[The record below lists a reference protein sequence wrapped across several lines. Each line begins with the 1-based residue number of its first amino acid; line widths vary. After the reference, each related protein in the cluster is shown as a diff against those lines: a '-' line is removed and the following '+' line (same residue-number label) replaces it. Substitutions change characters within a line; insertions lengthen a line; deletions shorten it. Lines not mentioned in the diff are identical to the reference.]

1 MKSFFN
7 VGHLP
12 KILMVSLCFLNMLSA
27 QQESKPKLVVGIVV
41 DQMRAEYL
49 YRFQDNYTEDGFKRL
64 MGEGFNVKNMHYN
77 YIPTTTG
84 AGHSSVYTGTTPAH
98 HGIVNNNWYSRA
110 EKRIVY
116 CAEDMEVS
124 LVDDPAYMD
133 PDKKENYSRSPK
145 NLMANTITDELKL
158 TTNGR
163 SKVVGVSLKDRSA
176 IFPSGHMA
184 DYAYWYHSGN
194 DNFISSSYYGEK
206 LPDWLITFNKRK
218 LSDSLMNLTW
228 APFLPMER
236 YQNSDPDDSPFEKIY
251 KGNKKSVFPYNLKK
265 LRKQNGDFAMLT
277 EVPFGNTIVTE
288 MAMATIDG
296 EGLGKGKDMD
306 FLALSYSSTDY
317 VGHYFGIRSKEL
329 EDTYVRLDRELAR
342 LLAHLDK
349 TVGKD
354 NYLVFL
360 TADHAASDHPGFLE
374 QKGLPGS
381 SYDPKLIGQ
390 ELNEYLSKE
399 SGIENCVSFIDNT
412 QVYLVPEIR
421 TNRELL
427 EKAALY
433 LQNLDSVKEVFVP
446 ALHEW
451 NLANSTIGEFVRN
464 AYNSKNSGDILLH
477 SFPGW
482 MDQRDY
488 GTTHGT
494 AYTTD
499 THVPMLWY
507 GWGVKQGLSVAPY
520 TITQI
525 APTLSM
531 LLDIPLPDA
540 SDRRPIGELF
550 N

>member
-7 VGHLP
+7 MGLLP
-12 KILMVSLCFLNMLSA
+12 KILMVSICFLNMVSA
-27 QQESKPKLVVGIVV
+27 QQKAKPKLVVGIVV

-49 YRFQDNYTEDGFKRL
+49 YRFQDNYTEEGFKRL
-64 MGEGFNVKNMHYN
+64 MGDGFNVKNMHYN
-77 YIPTTTG
+77 YVPTTTG
-84 AGHSSVYTGTTPAH
+84 AGHSSIYTGTTPAH

-110 EKRIVY
+110 ESRTVY

-124 LVDDPAYMD
+124 LVDDPASMD
-133 PDKKENYSRSPK
+133 PNKKENYSRSPK

-158 TTNGR
+158 STNGR

-184 DYAYWYHSGN
+184 DHAYWYHSGN
-194 DNFISSSYYGEK
+194 GNFISSSYYGEQ
-206 LPDWLITFNKRK
+206 LPDWLIDFNKK
-218 LSDSLMNLTW
+218 QLSDSLMNLTW

-236 YQNSDPDDSPFEKIY
+236 YQNSNPDDSPFEKIY
-251 KGNKKSVFPYNLKK
+251 KGNTKSTFPYNLKK
-265 LRKQNGDFAMLT
+265 LRKQNGDLAMLT

-329 EDTYVRLDRELAR
+329 EDIYVRLDRELAR

-349 TVGKD
+349 TVGKG

-360 TADHAASDHPGFLE
+360 TADHAASNHPGFLE

-390 ELNEYLSKE
+390 KLNEYLSKE
-399 SGIENCVSFIDNT
+399 SGIENGVLFIDNT
-412 QVYLVPEIR
+412 QVYLAPEIR
-421 TNRELL
+421 ANTELL
-427 EKAALY
+427 KKVALY

-451 NLANSTIGEFVRN
+451 SLMNSTIGEFVRN

-507 GWGVKQGLSVAPY
+507 GWGVKQGWSVAPH

-531 LLDIPLPDA
+531 FLDIPLPDA
-540 SDRRPIGELF
+540 SDRRPIGEIF
-550 N
+550 E

>member
-1 MKSFFN
+1 M
-7 VGHLP
+7 GHLP
-12 KILMVSLCFLNMLSA
+12 KVLMVSLCFLNMVSA
-27 QQESKPKLVVGIVV
+27 QQEAKPKLVVGIVV

-49 YRFQDNYTEDGFKRL
+49 YRFQDNYTADGFKRL

-77 YIPTTTG
+77 YVPTTTG

-110 EKRIVY
+110 ESRTVY

-124 LVDDPAYMD
+124 LVDDPASMD
-133 PDKKENYSRSPK
+133 PNKKENYSRSPK

-184 DYAYWYHSGN
+184 DHAYWYHSGN
-194 DNFISSSYYGEK
+194 GNFISSSYYAEK
-206 LPDWLITFNKRK
+206 LPDWLIAFNKRK

-236 YQNSDPDDSPFEKIY
+236 YQNSNPDDSPFEKIY
-251 KGNKKSVFPYNLKK
+251 KGNKKSTFPYNLKK

-277 EVPFGNTIVTE
+277 EVPFGNTVVTE

-342 LLAHLDK
+342 LLGHLDK
-349 TVGKD
+349 TVGKG

-381 SYDPKLIGQ
+381 SYDPNLIGQ
-390 ELNEYLSKE
+390 GLNEYLSKE
-399 SGIENCVSFIDNT
+399 SGIQNCVSFIDNT
-412 QVYLVPEIR
+412 QVYLAPEIR
-421 TNRELL
+421 TNPELL
-427 EKAALY
+427 KKAALY

-451 NLANSTIGEFVRN
+451 NLTNSTIGEFVRN

-507 GWGVKQGLSVAPY
+507 GWGVKQGWSVAPH

-540 SDRRPIGELF
+540 SDRRPIGEIF
-550 N
+550 E

>member
-1 MKSFFN
+1 MKIFLRLINWSNVFF
-7 VGHLP
+7 LS
-12 KILMVSLCFLNMLSA
+12 ICFLGMASA
-27 QQESKPKLVVGIVV
+27 QQPRPKLVVGIVV

-49 YRFQDNYTEDGFKRL
+49 YRFQENFTEDGFKRL
-64 MGEGFNVKNMHYN
+64 MSEGFNVKNMHYN

-84 AGHSSVYTGTTPAH
+84 AGHSSIYTGTTPAR
-98 HGIVNNNWYSRA
+98 HGIVNNNWFSRV
-110 EKRIVY
+110 EGKTVY
-116 CAEDMEVS
+116 CAQDMGVS
-124 LVDDPAYMD
+124 LVDDPVTMD
-133 PDKKENYSRSPK
+133 SNNKENYSRSPK

-158 TTNGR
+158 VSNGR

-184 DYAYWYHSGN
+184 DHAFWYHSGN
-194 DNFISSSYYGEK
+194 GNFISSSYYGKE
-206 LPDWLITFNKRK
+206 LPDWLVAFNQRK
-218 LSDSLMNLTW
+218 LSDSLLNETW

-236 YQNSDPDDSPFEKIY
+236 YRNSNPDDSPFEKIY
-251 KGNKKSVFPYNLKK
+251 KGNEESVFPYNLKK

-288 MAMATIDG
+288 MAMATIEG
-296 EGLGKGKDMD
+296 EELGKGDDID

-342 LLAHLDK
+342 LLAHLDR
-349 TVGKD
+349 TLGEG
-354 NYLVFL
+354 NYLIFL

-374 QKGLPGS
+374 QKQLPGR
-381 SYDPKLIGQ
+381 SYDPKKLGQ

-399 SGIENCVSFIDNT
+399 SGFENCVSFIDNT
-412 QVYLVPEIR
+412 QVYLSLEIR

-427 EKAALY
+427 GKAALY
-433 LQNLDSVKEVFVP
+433 LEGANNIKEVFVP
-446 ALHEW
+446 ALHDW
-451 NLANSTIGEFVRN
+451 NLGNSAIGEFVRN

-477 SFPGW
+477 SLPGW

-494 AYTTD
+494 AYTPD

-507 GWGVKQGLSVAPY
+507 GWGVSKGLSVAPH

-531 LLDIPLPDA
+531 LLDIPLPNA
-540 SDRRPIGELF
+540 SDVKPIEELF
-550 N
+550 K

>member
-1 MKSFFN
+1 MKSFFSM
-7 VGHLP
+7 GHLP
-12 KILMVSLCFLNMLSA
+12 KVLMVSVCFLNIVSA
-27 QQESKPKLVVGIVV
+27 QQKAKPKLVVGIVV

-77 YIPTTTG
+77 YVPTTTG

-110 EKRIVY
+110 QSRTIY

-124 LVDDPAYMD
+124 LVDDPASMD
-133 PDKKENYSRSPK
+133 PNKKENYSRSPK

-184 DYAYWYHSGN
+184 DHAYWYHSGN
-194 DNFISSSYYGEK
+194 GNFISSSYYAEK
-206 LPDWLITFNKRK
+206 LPDWLIAFNKRK

-236 YQNSDPDDSPFEKIY
+236 YQNSNPDDSPFEKIY
-251 KGNKKSVFPYNLKK
+251 KGNKKSTFPYNLKK
-265 LRKQNGDFAMLT
+265 LRKQNGDLALLT

-296 EGLGKGKDMD
+296 EGLGKGKEMD

-342 LLAHLDK
+342 LLGHLDK
-349 TVGKD
+349 TVGKG

-390 ELNEYLSKE
+390 GLNEYLSKE

-412 QVYLVPEIR
+412 QVYLAPEIR
-421 TNRELL
+421 TNPELL

-433 LQNLDSVKEVFVP
+433 LQNVDSVKEVFVP

-451 NLANSTIGEFVRN
+451 NLTNSTIGEFVRN

-507 GWGVKQGLSVAPY
+507 GWGVKQGWSVAPH

-540 SDRRPIGELF
+540 SDRRPIGEIF
-550 N
+550 E